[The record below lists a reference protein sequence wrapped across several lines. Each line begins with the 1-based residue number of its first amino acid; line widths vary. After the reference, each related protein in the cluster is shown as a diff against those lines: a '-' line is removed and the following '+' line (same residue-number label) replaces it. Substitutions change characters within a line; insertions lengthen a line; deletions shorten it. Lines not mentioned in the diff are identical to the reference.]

1 MCFSDKILLFI
12 SDAAPYMVLAGK
24 NLRHFY
30 SRAIHVTCV
39 AHGIHRIC
47 EQVRQMFPK
56 VNRLLSCS
64 RKILL
69 KSPFRIQKYKEKMQC
84 ALPPDVVVTRW
95 GTWLQGAMFFANNFQ
110 NFKELV
116 EELPDDSQDMKKL
129 KMLLTDT
136 GDLSSD
142 LAFINSFLSSLP
154 AAITKL
160 ETRGLSLNA
169 QIEVIEEVRKA
180 IYSIPGP
187 RGTLLQRKC
196 DAVFTKNVGLTTL
209 ETIKAWLINGTACSE
224 LPCTDPLVLSAYM
237 YAPIVSV
244 EVERSFSEY
253 KCILTDRR
261 CNFTQTNLE
270 KHVIVCH
277 NKKFL

>member
-1 MCFSDKILLFI
+1 MSFFLQVYTCFSDKIWLFI

-24 NLRHFY
+24 NLHHFY

-56 VNRLLSCS
+56 VNSLLSCS

-69 KSPFRIQKYKEKMQC
+69 KFPFRIQKYKEKMQC

-110 NFKELV
+110 NFEELV
-116 EELPDDSQDMKKL
+116 EELPDDSHDMKKL

-169 QIEVIEEVRKA
+169 QIEVIEQVLNATEYFLSRGREEKVTGT
-180 IYSIPGP
+180 ISSDSISYLKSGP
-187 RGTLLQRKC
+187 DFIIRWGCYCIPICGEPSPKDNDKIVALMLRLYNI
-196 DAVFTKNVGLTTL
+196 NVS
-209 ETIKAWLINGTACSE
+209 SE
-224 LPCTDPLVLSAYM
+224 FL
-237 YAPIVSV
+237 
-244 EVERSFSEY
+244 
-253 KCILTDRR
+253 
-261 CNFTQTNLE
+261 LE
-270 KHVIVCH
+270 KCRNV
-277 NKKFL
+277 N